1 MQAQVR
7 MLLERRLARM
17 RKNAHASPQRPAA
30 GVVLDIV
37 NQLALAAS
45 EKDLKC
51 NYHD

>member
-7 MLLERRLARM
+7 MLLERR
-17 RKNAHASPQRPAA
+17 NAHARPQRPAA